1 MAMDVGKRGSLNAD
15 INVTP
20 LVDVMLV
27 LLIIMILVAPMLNE
41 GVSVRSPAARHTE
54 DKPSDTD
61 TTMLVI
67 AANGD
72 FYLNTRPVTE
82 AELGTRVTEILE
94 TKTEKVVF
102 IKADTDTSY
111 GAVMAAFDQLRL
123 ANVENIGLITDPIT
137 DEQQQPG
144 AAGGR

>member
-1 MAMDVGKRGSLNAD
+1 MDLGGAKGGVKSD

-41 GVSVRSPAARHTE
+41 GVSVRSPRARNTE
-54 DKPSDTD
+54 DKPSDND

-72 FYLNTRPVTE
+72 FYLNTRPVTQ
-82 AELGTRVTEILE
+82 AELGERVTEILE

-102 IKADTDTSY
+102 IKADQDTSY
-111 GAVMAAFDQLRL
+111 GDVMAAFDQLRL
-123 ANVENIGLITDPIT
+123 ANVENIGLITDPNT
-137 DEQQQPG
+137 DQQPG